1 MVSSRRSKTPAQR
14 QRELRSRRR
23 NDEMLL
29 RIKLPREHVRDF
41 LLDEAEIGEWD
52 AEDDAALQEGLQR
65 LMLRMFRDVTA

>member
-1 MVSSRRSKTPAQR
+1 
-14 QRELRSRRR
+14 
-23 NDEMLL
+23 MLL